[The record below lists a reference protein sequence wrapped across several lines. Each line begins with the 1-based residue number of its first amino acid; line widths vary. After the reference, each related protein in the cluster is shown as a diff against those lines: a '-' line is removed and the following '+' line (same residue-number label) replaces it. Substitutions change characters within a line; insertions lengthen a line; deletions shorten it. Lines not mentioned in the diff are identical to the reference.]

1 MKYEISTDMW
11 DDYPKCAQHVRSL
24 ILNSLVF

>member
-1 MKYEISTDMW
+1 MKYEISADMW
-11 DDYPKCAQHVRSL
+11 DDHPECARQVRSL